1 MKIHVVRHGEAGD
14 DIADSYGGA
23 ADFRL
28 TDNGREGAHAA
39 ARALAGLSVEA
50 VFSSPL
56 SRLRP
61 LRSSQR
67 NWAGFRSPLS
77 LSLRER
83 NSYGVLSGVPKDRA
97 KELFGYILDELK
109 EKPGYSREPLLGAED
124 FDRFV
129 ERVRAGF
136 QLVTDESEAKNYDEI
151 VIVSHGK
158 FTQALADFV
167 FRFGDSVSIDLSAIL
182 SVDYTASQSVLV

>member
-1 MKIHVVRHGEAGD
+1 MSRATETAEI
-14 DIADSYGGA
+14 IAKELGGLP
-23 ADFRL
+23 L
-28 TDNGREGAHAA
+28 TIVPE
-39 ARALAGLSVEA
+39 
-50 VFSSPL
+50 
-56 SRLRP
+56 
-61 LRSSQR
+61 
-67 NWAGFRSPLS
+67 
-77 LSLRER
+77 LRER

-136 QLVTDESEAKNYDEI
+136 QLVTDES
-151 VIVSHGK
+151 HGK

>member
-1 MKIHVVRHGEAGD
+1 MHSLASPSKRYSRARCPATETAEI
-14 DIADSYGGA
+14 IAKELGGLP
-23 ADFRL
+23 L
-28 TDNGREGAHAA
+28 TIVPE
-39 ARALAGLSVEA
+39 
-50 VFSSPL
+50 
-56 SRLRP
+56 
-61 LRSSQR
+61 
-67 NWAGFRSPLS
+67 
-77 LSLRER
+77 LRER